1 MSRSIQMLAVALVA
15 GFAAVS
21 FTASSTDAQNA
32 KKAAVIAVV
41 DVQNV
46 FANLKERD
54 AVEADITQQTEA
66 LQKEAT
72 ERAQKIKELEADLP
86 LLAKD
91 SKAWKET
98 RENLERMAIEFRA
111 WQEFKKR
118 SLENE
123 KVIRIQELYKKAIDQ
138 IGKVAEREGY
148 DLVLFKDQTAAPT
161 TNNQQQ
167 IAAIIQNRK
176 LLYAAERMDI
186 TDQIT
191 QLLNN
196 QFANPK

>member
-1 MSRSIQMLAVALVA
+1 MPRSVQMLAVALIAGVTVA
-15 GFAAVS
+15 AFN
-21 FTASSTDAQNA
+21 TQSTDAQNA
-32 KKAAVIAVV
+32 KKPAVIAVV
-41 DVQNV
+41 DVQKV

-98 RENLERMAIEFRA
+98 RENLERMAIEFKA

-118 SLENE
+118 SLERE
-123 KVIRIQELYKKAIDQ
+123 KVIRIQELYQKAIDQ
-138 IGKVAEREGY
+138 IGKVAERDGY
-148 DLVLFKDQTAAPT
+148 DLVLFKDQTEAPST
-161 TNNQQQ
+161 SNQQQ

-191 QLLNN
+191 QVLNN